1 MSPLLLENSNRSTTT
16 PFQSSQ
22 NILRHH
28 LEVSSTSI
36 QFFTSKAKKDMY
48 LQIRTLATVSHDQ
61 LPTQRLLFRKI
72 VKGIDEKDYKLGK
85 ANMRIKELEERLE
98 QLRPKKRRKVRT
110 SPNSKFVT
118 TRAIREAQ
126 IAAGD
131 RQIVPVESE
140 GEGDSDSTVSCIEV
154 DAI

>member
-72 VKGIDEKDYKLGK
+72 VKGIDEKDYELGK
-85 ANMRIKELEERLE
+85 ANMKIKKLEERLE
-98 QLRPKKRRKVRT
+98 QLRPRKRRKVQT
-110 SPNSKFVT
+110 SPNAKFVT
-118 TRAIREAQ
+118 TRAIFEAQ
-126 IAAGD
+126 IAAGN
-131 RQIVPVESE
+131 RQIVPEESE
-140 GEGDSDSTVSCIEV
+140 EEGDSDFTISCIEV
-154 DAI
+154 NAI